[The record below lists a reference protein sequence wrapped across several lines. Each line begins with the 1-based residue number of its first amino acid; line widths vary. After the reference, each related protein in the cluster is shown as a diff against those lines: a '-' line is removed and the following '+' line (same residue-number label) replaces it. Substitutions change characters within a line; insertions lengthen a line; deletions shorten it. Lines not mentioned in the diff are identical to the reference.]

1 MSTIIQILIP
11 MKTKEEIKSKYG
23 QGVELRFMPNVEAR
37 ADEEGNISGYAAVF
51 NSWSPDYY
59 GWRERIAPA
68 AFDGVDMKDVVVT
81 FNHNFDNILARTGNG
96 SAKLSV
102 DERGLKYEFKA
113 PNTSLGRDMAELIR
127 TQTVAGSS
135 FMFTVEDEDWQERG
149 ESYDRTITKIGK
161 LYELGPVS
169 TPWYPDTTADLKQ
182 MQERMRAAG
191 INLEET
197 KEEQDTDKTEEPKGY
212 DPTLDLLKIDLI

>member
-1 MSTIIQILIP
+1 
-11 MKTKEEIKSKYG
+11 MKTTEEIKSKFG
-23 QGVELRFMPNVEAR
+23 KDVELRFIPNVEAR
-37 ADEEGNISGYAAVF
+37 ADEEGNITGYAAVF

-59 GWRERIAPA
+59 GWRERIAPT
-68 AFDGVDMKDVVVT
+68 AFEGVDMKDVVVT

-135 FMFTVEDEDWQERG
+135 FMFTVKEETWEEKDSD
-149 ESYDRTITKIGK
+149 SYDRTITKIEK

-191 INLEET
+191 IEPPTESKDDSDPEIEET
-197 KEEQDTDKTEEPKGY
+197 EAQGY
-212 DPTLDLLKIDLI
+212 DPTVDLVKIDLI